1 MITTRPPV
9 RQDAARLLVL
19 AALSIGFAMT
29 ARAVEPAAAP
39 AQAAS
44 GPGIAPSFTVR
55 ARRGGSNGIYEGSV
69 EALRLTQ
76 VSTQVAGAV
85 VELKV
90 KAGDRVRAGQVLARV
105 DARAAE
111 QGAQASQAQV
121 AAARAQVDLAEADLA
136 RKRQLR
142 DQSFISAAAVEQAE
156 SQQRAALAQW
166 RAAMAQNRAAQT
178 QTGLHVIQAPY
189 DGVVSAVQITQ
200 GDMAMPGRALMT
212 VYDPKALRVAA
223 GVPASDLAGMNLA
236 AVKLSVDIP
245 ALGGR
250 LITPSKVEV
259 LPTVDPQTLT
269 QTVRAD
275 LPASLEVGLVPGQFA
290 RLQFSSDSAARNADP
305 RDASSRNVGTLA
317 VPASAIVR
325 RSELTAVYVLD
336 TKDRPVLRQV
346 RIGQTLGDN
355 EVEILAGLDVGER
368 VLTRPATALK
378 P

>member
-1 MITTRPPV
+1 MII
-9 RQDAARLLVL
+9 A
-19 AALSIGFAMT
+19 IGCVMTAMT
-29 ARAVEPAAAP
+29 ARAAEPAATP
-39 AQAAS
+39 AHA
-44 GPGIAPSFTVR
+44 GPSPSLSPNITVR
-55 ARRGGSNGIYEGSV
+55 AVRGGTNGIYEGSV

-121 AAARAQVDLAEADLA
+121 SAARAQLDLAESDLA
-136 RKRQLR
+136 RKRQLL
-142 DQSFISAAAVEQAE
+142 DQSFISAAAVEQAQ

-166 RAAMAQNRAAQT
+166 RAAQAQNRAAQT
-178 QTGLHVIQAPY
+178 QTGFHVIQAPY

-212 VYDPKALRVAA
+212 IYDPKALRVAA

-236 AVKLSVDIP
+236 AAKLSVDIP

-259 LPTVDPQTLT
+259 LPSVNPQTLT

-275 LPASLEVGLVPGQFA
+275 LPASLEAGLVPGQFA
-290 RLQFSSDSAARNADP
+290 RLQFSVGASARDTGPHNTTARNAE
-305 RDASSRNVGTLA
+305 TLA
-317 VPASAIVR
+317 VPASAIIR

-336 TKDRPVLRQV
+336 AKDRPVLRQV
-346 RIGQTLGDN
+346 RIGQALGEN